1 MPSSNELFDE
11 LLLRLKSVDRFNA
24 MGGEPVYYLVF
35 PTEQMLEMKRSRK
48 VLESRLSLDGWSPRI
63 LSLAE
68 VVNAIFRADSD
79 REIILESE
87 KSYLEDGD
95 IASINESLRSILLG
109 TGIDKVTARIKSELE
124 SIKDKEGAILII
136 TDVEALH
143 PYLRIGAVEQR
154 LQGHCPVPVVIFY
167 PGNRTGSSTLQFLG
181 IWPDDGNYRSTH
193 IG

>member
-1 MPSSNELFDE
+1 MPSPDELFAE
-11 LLLRLKSVDRFNA
+11 LLIRLKTSDRFSA

-35 PTEQMLEMKRSRK
+35 PAEQMLEMKRSRK
-48 VLESRLSLDGWSPRI
+48 ILESRLRLDGWFPSV

-68 VVNAIFRADSD
+68 VVNGILRSDSD
-79 REIILESE
+79 RSIILESE
-87 KSYLEDGD
+87 RSYLEDGD
-95 IASINESLRSILLG
+95 IAAINESLRSVLLG
-109 TGIDKVTARIKSELE
+109 AGLDKVTSRIIAEL
-124 SIKDKEGAILII
+124 DTLRGREGAILLV

-154 LQGHCPVPVVIFY
+154 LQGRCPIPVVIFY
-167 PGNRTGSSTLQFLG
+167 PGNRSGTSTLQFLG

>member
-1 MPSSNELFDE
+1 
-11 LLLRLKSVDRFNA
+11 
-24 MGGEPVYYLVF
+24 
-35 PTEQMLEMKRSRK
+35 
-48 VLESRLSLDGWSPRI
+48 
-63 LSLAE
+63 
-68 VVNAIFRADSD
+68 VNAIFRADSD

>member
-1 MPSSNELFDE
+1 MPSSDELFNE
-11 LLLRLKSVDRFNA
+11 LLLRLKTSDRFSA

-35 PTEQMLEMKRSRK
+35 PTEQMLEMSRSRK
-48 VLESRLSLDGWSPRI
+48 VLLSRLSLDGWSPTV
-63 LSLAE
+63 LSLAD
-68 VVNAIFRADSD
+68 VVNDILRADSD
-79 REIILESE
+79 RQIILDSE
-87 KSYLEDGD
+87 KAYINEGD
-95 IASINESLRSILLG
+95 LTSINESLRSILLG
-109 TGIDKVTARIKSELE
+109 NGSDKVTAAIIDRLE
-124 SIKDKEGAILII
+124 SLRGVEGAMLVI

-167 PGNRTGSSTLQFLG
+167 PGNRTGSSSLQFLG

>member
-1 MPSSNELFDE
+1 MPSPDELFAE
-11 LLLRLKSVDRFNA
+11 LLIRLKTSDRFSA

-35 PTEQMLEMKRSRK
+35 PAEQMLEMKRSRK
-48 VLESRLSLDGWSPRI
+48 ILESRLRLDGWFPSV

-68 VVNAIFRADSD
+68 VVNGILRSDSD
-79 REIILESE
+79 RSIILESE
-87 KSYLEDGD
+87 RSYLEDGD
-95 IASINESLRSILLG
+95 IAAINESLRSVLLG
-109 TGIDKVTARIKSELE
+109 AGLDKVTSRIIAEL
-124 SIKDKEGAILII
+124 DTLRGREGAILLV

-154 LQGHCPVPVVIFY
+154 LQGLCPIPVVIFY
-167 PGNRTGSSTLQFLG
+167 PGNRSGTSTLQFLG

>member
-1 MPSSNELFDE
+1 MPSSDELFDE
-11 LLLRLKSVDRFNA
+11 LLLRLKTVDRFNA

-35 PTEQMLEMKRSRK
+35 PVDQMLEMKRSRK
-48 VLESRLSLDGWSPRI
+48 VLESRLSLDGWTPTV

-68 VVNAIFRADSD
+68 VVNGIFQADSD
-79 REIILESE
+79 RPIILESE
-87 KSYLEDGD
+87 KSYLDDGD

-109 TGIDKVTARIKSELE
+109 SGIDRVTTRILSELE
-124 SIKDKEGAILII
+124 SLKGKEGAILII

-154 LQGHCPVPVVIFY
+154 LQGRCPVPVVILY
-167 PGNRTGSSTLQFLG
+167 PGNRTGNSTLQFLG

>member
-1 MPSSNELFDE
+1 MPSSDELFDE
-11 LLLRLKSVDRFNA
+11 LLLRLKTVDRFNA

-35 PTEQMLEMKRSRK
+35 PVDQMLEMKRSRK
-48 VLESRLSLDGWSPRI
+48 VLESRLSLDGWTPTV

-68 VVNAIFRADSD
+68 VVNGIFQADSD
-79 REIILESE
+79 RPIILESE
-87 KSYLEDGD
+87 KSYLDDGD

-109 TGIDKVTARIKSELE
+109 SGIDRVTTRILSELE
-124 SIKDKEGAILII
+124 SLKGKEGAILII

-154 LQGHCPVPVVIFY
+154 LQGRCPVPVVIFY
-167 PGNRTGSSTLQFLG
+167 PGNRTGNSTLQFLG

>member
-1 MPSSNELFDE
+1 MPSPEELFDE
-11 LLLRLKSVDRFNA
+11 LLIRLKTTDRFNV

-35 PTEQMLEMKRSRK
+35 PAEKMLEMKRSMK
-48 VLESRLSLDGWSPRI
+48 VLLSRLVLDGWVPKA

-68 VVNAIFRADSD
+68 VVNGIFRNDGD
-79 REIILESE
+79 RDIILESE
-87 KSYLEDGD
+87 KSYLEECDF
-95 IASINESLRSILLG
+95 ASINESLRSLLLG
-109 TGIDKVTARIKSELE
+109 AGIDKITERIIKELE
-124 SIKDKEGAILII
+124 DMKSRPGSILIL

-154 LQGHCPVPVVIFY
+154 LQGRCPAPVVIFY
-167 PGNRTGSSTLQFLG
+167 PGNRTGNSTLQFLG